1 MSNARNRMMDYL
13 NNHLTPR
20 QRQPLETLTDP
31 GGWAGI
37 GSNGEIRRENEK
49 KKARNA
55 ERAPIN
61 AKVEARDKRM
71 GGRQAS
77 NAEQYL
83 MDRRMDV
90 EEFAP
95 TALML
100 GAGTLGIAGICGLAN
115 AYSQQTNDYLPND
128 PFAVTG
134 RAISNLYT
142 ATPVGTDPLAEA
154 RNNVNTARN
163 LVGSENML
171 AALAEGEITQMRSE
185 RELMEAAMSSPE
197 DTAISRVTRD
207 MVDSRAKE
215 LMQTPIQYSDGS
227 VRPMRYDE
235 AVRHATEQ
243 VNMEM
248 RANQVY

>member
-1 MSNARNRMMDYL
+1 MNSARKKMMDYL
-13 NNHLTPR
+13 NNNLSPR
-20 QRQPLETLTDP
+20 QHQQTEDIEKA
-31 GGWAGI
+31 GGFFGMGA
-37 GSNGEIRRENEK
+37 NADVMREN
-49 KKARNA
+49 ARRGERNDR
-55 ERAPIN
+55 RAPN
-61 AKVEARDKRM
+61 NRKVEERGKRLDPNA
-71 GGRQAS
+71 G

-83 MDRRMDV
+83 MDRRIDA

-95 TALML
+95 TALMAGGAAL
-100 GAGTLGIAGICGLAN
+100 GVAGIGGLAN
-115 AYSQQTNDYLPND
+115 AYSQQANDYLPTG
-128 PFAVTG
+128 PLAVTG

-142 ATPVGTDPLAEA
+142 DTPVGTDPLAEA
-154 RNNVNTARN
+154 RNNVNAARN

-171 AALAEGEITQMRSE
+171 AALADDEITQMRSE

-197 DTAISRVTRD
+197 DAAISRVTRD
-207 MVDSRAKE
+207 MVDNRARE